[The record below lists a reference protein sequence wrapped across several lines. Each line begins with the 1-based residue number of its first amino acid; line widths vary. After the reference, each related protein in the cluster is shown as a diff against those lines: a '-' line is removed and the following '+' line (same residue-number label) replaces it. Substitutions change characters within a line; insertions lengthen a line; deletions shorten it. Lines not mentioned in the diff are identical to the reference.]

1 MRTIVDPSSTAISR
15 SPVIPIERSTRPR
28 SSAIRRSSAN
38 ASRVARGSPF
48 VGPTVIA
55 PHAALQAAG
64 VDPGAEWARI
74 SLTVHS
80 DLAAVGLTAAFAR
93 ALADK
98 GISAN
103 VVAGFYHDHIFVPWL
118 RRHDALNA
126 LQELSHV

>member
-1 MRTIVDPSSTAISR
+1 ETS
-15 SPVIPIERSTRPR
+15 
-28 SSAIRRSSAN
+28 
-38 ASRVARGSPF
+38 VAGTFATVSEDE
-48 VGPTVIA
+48 GPTVIA

-80 DLAAVGLTAAFAR
+80 DLAAIGLTAAFAS
-93 ALADK
+93 ALTEK

-118 RRHDALNA
+118 HRHDVLNA